1 MKDIKLDDRISA
13 LVRSVELDVPDGLED
28 KALEAARTAAPRPGA
43 RPQARPFRRWPALIP
58 AAALAFAAFL
68 LVLPAL
74 RRPPASPSATSAT
87 TGLTGS
93 IAEIRTEFEL
103 PDKNI
108 KIIFFQKPDFNL
120 FKEN

>member
-43 RPQARPFRRWPALIP
+43 RPQARPFRLWPALIP
-58 AAALAFAAFL
+58 AAALAFR
-68 LVLPAL
+68 PAL